1 MIKWPIT
8 YTDFEGNE
16 QTEEFRFAL
25 NRSELMEMNFSA
37 TGGMEKMLQKII
49 DTKDTKKMI
58 EIFKDLITRSYGE
71 LSDDGRR
78 FIKIRD
84 GHKLADDFVQTAAY
98 DEMFMQLA
106 TDDKKAAEF
115 INGVI
120 PKDLVKQMEAQN
132 VTALPNA

>member
-8 YTDFEGNE
+8 YTDYEGNE
-16 QTEEFRFAL
+16 QTEEYRFAL

-78 FIKIRD
+78 FIKVRD

>member
-84 GHKLADDFVQTAAY
+84 GHKLADDFAQTAAY

-120 PKDLVKQMEAQN
+120 PKDLAKQVEVQN
-132 VTALPNA
+132 IKALPNA